1 MKKKYFVIL
10 LIFFF
15 ILIFVFLN
23 LDFLKKKNSE
33 TKNIKLPAEEEIPE
47 ESVSSSNIMN
57 NVTYSSLDLK
67 GNEYIINAEQAE
79 IDISNRDILYLTN
92 VTAIIKLN
100 NSEEIEIFS
109 DYGKYNSL
117 NNDTIFSKNV
127 IINYLYNKI
136 TSEYLD
142 FSISR
147 NTMIISK
154 NVIYTNLENILR
166 ADVMEM
172 DIKTKDTKIYM
183 HENKK
188 KVNIKNKE

>member
-15 ILIFVFLN
+15 ISIFVFLN

-33 TKNIKLPAEEEIPE
+33 TKNIKLPAKEEIPE